1 MADLVRGAYV
11 CEREYPVY
19 WSSCFA
25 IHILM
30 FICLYNIYIYRE
42 RDVCCLHFHWGCDY
56 CYTELYLFS
65 AFTYSCISANCF
77 LPSLMHIFYTWNI
90 CMCVEGGWEVTE
102 KLVRQSVCECE
113 SKRTKKKIDCKFPSV
128 KRKAVVFSNFWPCCI
143 SYVCI
148 SYLSARFTLAEGVWN
163 DKFLAAALCLVRQ
176 CKLDTKM
183 FTHSLVFPFFSNDTN
198 VIALE
203 SRVKLSTMSLCSEL
217 FSVFCVC
224 VCCLFFAGACD
235 SAYQS
240 SVWWTADNYLKSS

>member
-1 MADLVRGAYV
+1 MCVRENTLCTEAPVLLYIFW
-11 CEREYPVY
+11 CSYACITYIYIEREMFVVFTFTEDVIIATQNCIY
-19 WSSCFA
+19 SLLL
-25 IHILM
+25 HIPAYRPTV
-30 FICLYNIYIYRE
+30 FFQVWCIYFTPEIF
-42 RDVCCLHFHWGCDY
+42 VCVWKGVGRLQKNWWDRVCVSVKAK
-56 CYTELYLFS
+56 EL
-65 AFTYSCISANCF
+65 
-77 LPSLMHIFYTWNI
+77 
-90 CMCVEGGWEVTE
+90 
-102 KLVRQSVCECE
+102 
-113 SKRTKKKIDCKFPSV
+113 KKIDCKFPSV

-163 DKFLAAALCLVRQ
+163 DKFLVAALCLVRQ

-203 SRVKLSTMSLCSEL
+203 SRVKLSIMSLCSEL

-235 SAYQS
+235 SAY
-240 SVWWTADNYLKSS
+240 

>member
-1 MADLVRGAYV
+1 MWLLLHRIVFILCFYIFLHIGQLFSSKFDAYILHLKYLYV
-11 CEREYPVY
+11 CGRGLGGYRKTGETEYV
-19 WSSCFA
+19 WVWKQK
-25 IHILM
+25 
-30 FICLYNIYIYRE
+30 N
-42 RDVCCLHFHWGCDY
+42 
-56 CYTELYLFS
+56 
-65 AFTYSCISANCF
+65 
-77 LPSLMHIFYTWNI
+77 
-90 CMCVEGGWEVTE
+90 
-102 KLVRQSVCECE
+102 
-113 SKRTKKKIDCKFPSV
+113 
-128 KRKAVVFSNFWPCCI
+128 CCI

-203 SRVKLSTMSLCSEL
+203 SRVKLSIMSLCSEL

-235 SAYQS
+235 SAY
-240 SVWWTADNYLKSS
+240 